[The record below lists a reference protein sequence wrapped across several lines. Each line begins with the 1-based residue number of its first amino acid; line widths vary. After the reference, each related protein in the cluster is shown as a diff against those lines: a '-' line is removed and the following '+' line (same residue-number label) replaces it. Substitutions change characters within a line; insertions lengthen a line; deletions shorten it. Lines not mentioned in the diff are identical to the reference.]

1 MRTSRLGFFLAWSV
15 ALGVLGGCS
24 APKSGAPR
32 GGATGGGSVVS
43 FTGGSGSGAS
53 TGNGGSGSGISVIP
67 NGGNANVGG
76 ACQQAEVVFTPK
88 YPAVFIL
95 VDRSGSMFEMQ
106 TDGAGMQYRAWD
118 RLKEAALPVIQGL
131 QDQIRFGF
139 GAFTGQNGGTCPDFP
154 TIGAD
159 LNNYAKIAELY
170 EPLDKP
176 SNTADK
182 ETPTGMVLPKVG
194 DALWADPTEGSRY
207 VLFITDGEP
216 DYCDDGNNLCPPD
229 SVVYQLQQLA
239 AGKDSTGGTHDSIK
253 TFVLGLKSSLS
264 TVSDESLQAWA
275 NAGQGQPV
283 ALWGQAATDP
293 YAMYDQCNG
302 VPGWK
307 ADFTST
313 GKPAERGQTVG
324 TYSPTGGTAKVYR
337 PDAGDKTALTHEI
350 AALVNNVKTCTFD
363 LQGKI
368 EVNLA
373 KAGEGKVAVDGK
385 DIPYDASGT
394 GDGWHMITETQL
406 ELSGSACNDWRA
418 TGMKIDFDFPCDII
432 VIIR

>member
-1 MRTSRLGFFLAWSV
+1 MTL
-15 ALGVLGGCS
+15 
-24 APKSGAPR
+24 
-32 GGATGGGSVVS
+32 
-43 FTGGSGSGAS
+43 TGGSSNASGGTSS
-53 TGNGGSGSGISVIP
+53 TGNGGTGNSVSVTP
-67 NGGNANVGG
+67 GGGNNGG

-95 VDRSGSMFEMQ
+95 VDRSGSMFENQ
-106 TDGAGMQYRAWD
+106 TDAAGMQYRSWD
-118 RLKEAALPVIQGL
+118 RLKEAALPVIQSL

-139 GAFTGQNGGTCPDFP
+139 GAFTGQNGGMCPDFP
-154 TIGAD
+154 TIPAA

-170 EPLDKP
+170 QPLDKP
-176 SNTADK
+176 ANTADK
-182 ETPTGMVLPKVG
+182 ETPTGLVLPKVG
-194 DALWADPTEGSRY
+194 EALWADPTEGSRY

-229 SVVYQLQQLA
+229 SVVYRLQQLA
-239 AGKDSTGGTHDSIK
+239 AGKDSMGGTHDSIK

-264 TVSDESLQAWA
+264 TVSDASLQAWA

-283 ALWGQAATDP
+283 ALWGQAAMDP
-293 YAMYDQCNG
+293 NAMYDQCNG

-307 ADFTST
+307 ADFTAT
-313 GKPAERGQTVG
+313 GKPAMRGETVG

-337 PDAGDKTALTHEI
+337 PDAGDKTALTNEI

-368 EVNLA
+368 KVDLT
-373 KAGEGKVAVDGK
+373 KQSEGKVAVDGVQV
-385 DIPYDASGT
+385 PYDASST
-394 GDGWHMITETQL
+394 NGWHMVTETQL
-406 ELSGSACNDWRA
+406 ELSGAACDGWRA
-418 TGMKIDFDFPCDII
+418 TGMKIDFDFPCEII